1 VELYQLI
8 PFSQRRILRS
18 YPGNEKEHVMKLKSL
33 RSKLVISISTLVIG
47 SGLIISM
54 LETNRFSN
62 SLHESTIS
70 QGEYLFINRI
80 TRPLSALAE
89 AAENIDEKNLE
100 FNLEPAGRDEVGRL
114 TSSLNK
120 IKNEI
125 YAKLLP
131 FSIIFKQL
139 AWPDLRVL

>member
-1 VELYQLI
+1 
-8 PFSQRRILRS
+8 
-18 YPGNEKEHVMKLKSL
+18 MKLKSL

-139 AWPDLRVL
+139 VWPDLRVL